1 MPELIHVVM
10 PMAGLGSR
18 TKSFSQNPKPFITL
32 FGIPLFKFA
41 LAGLPLD
48 RCSKLTFVLNE
59 KDRGFFDET
68 GKQLL
73 EDFGPKHLATKVV
86 FTTTTSGQA
95 ETVDKALSTADLGN
109 PLLIAS
115 CDTMVSRD
123 FPSNS
128 DVWDG
133 LLGTFWSDSP
143 AMSYVRLEDEVV
155 VETAEKRV
163 ISNSAS
169 SGLYFFR
176 RAAAF
181 REVYRESTFQGESFV
196 APLYNSLIR
205 KQAKIG
211 IWQHS
216 SVIPLGTAEELE
228 EFVTSAPTELIQ
240 AISTLELREL

>member
-1 MPELIHVVM
+1 MSELIHAVM

-18 TKSFSQNPKPFITL
+18 TKSFSQNPKPFIPL

-59 KDRGFFDET
+59 KDRDFFNEA

-73 EDFGPKHLATKVV
+73 EDFGPKHLATTVV
-86 FTTTTSGQA
+86 FTSTTSGQA
-95 ETVDKALSTADLGN
+95 ETVDLALSPADLSS

-115 CDTMVSRD
+115 CDTMFSND
-123 FPSNS
+123 FPSDS
-128 DVWDG
+128 DEWDG
-133 LLGTFWSDSP
+133 LLGTFWSESP

-163 ISNSAS
+163 ISNHAS
-169 SGLYFFR
+169 SGVYFFR
-176 RAAAF
+176 RAADF
-181 REVYRESTFQGESFV
+181 REAYRESTFQGESFV
-196 APLYNSLIR
+196 APLYNRLISQ
-205 KQAKIG
+205 QAKIG

-216 SVIPLGTAEELE
+216 SVVPLGTADELI
-228 EFVTSAPTELIQ
+228 EFVASAHPELIQ
-240 AISTLELREL
+240 AISNT